1 MFEYEYMRDNYAE
14 LYGSSEYQE
23 AMKTGNTAALVS
35 MMEKA
40 EEKEREK
47 KAAGMDQ
54 MAANEIADFERQT
67 GISYEDYLAGNT
79 GNLSDTQL
87 ANAQQLAA
95 NIQYYKDSAQAVR
108 DFKYEYEGL
117 DELQQTVANND
128 AIISGLQD
136 KIDKNGGI
144 GTLSDYKKMKDAAS
158 STAKIAEDNF
168 NKTAD
173 NMRKMFGDAYDSIVK
188 IDEETGALTV
198 NMQAYNNLTAAEK
211 ELFDAQLETLQE
223 QNDELQNQKQQ
234 IEEINDMEREAQVE
248 IQNQALDAMKAR
260 LDAEYEATQKSLE
273 KRQELYSKY
282 FDALDAEAEE
292 EDYEND
298 RQKLLNKIAS
308 LSTATDSES
317 LAQLKEAQAE
327 LQELDKEHA
336 QSERDERR
344 TAVEESFEKQG
355 EDLDAAYES
364 AMADVQ
370 GMWEEF
376 CTMAGE
382 EQLALFQQYGEG
394 FQEVTN
400 LQKQMAMETLEST
413 MSAIASYGL
422 NSNTPGSTPA
432 FAEGGLVDFTGPAWV
447 DGTKSRPEAFL
458 DAVDTANIANLAQ
471 GLRAMVA
478 GSPNMGGTGSSDSIT
493 INELNINITSGGDGQ
508 TIGRDAAGGFMKAI
522 RDLGI
527 NINKQ
532 G

>member
-1 MFEYEYMRDNYAE
+1 
-14 LYGSSEYQE
+14 
-23 AMKTGNTAALVS
+23 
-35 MMEKA
+35 
-40 EEKEREK
+40 
-47 KAAGMDQ
+47 
-54 MAANEIADFERQT
+54 
-67 GISYEDYLAGNT
+67 
-79 GNLSDTQL
+79 
-87 ANAQQLAA
+87 
-95 NIQYYKDSAQAVR
+95 
-108 DFKYEYEGL
+108 
-117 DELQQTVANND
+117 
-128 AIISGLQD
+128 
-136 KIDKNGGI
+136 
-144 GTLSDYKKMKDAAS
+144 
-158 STAKIAEDNF
+158 
-168 NKTAD
+168 
-173 NMRKMFGDAYDSIVK
+173 MRKMFGDAYDSIVK

-198 NMQAYNNLTAAEK
+198 DMQAYNNLTAAEK

-234 IEEINDMEREAQVE
+234 IEEINEMEREAQVE

-478 GSPNMGGTGSSDSIT
+478 GSLNMGGTGGSDSIT